1 MRGNEMQIKLIASDM
16 DDTLLN
22 HDNKISERNANAIR
36 SALDK
41 GVVFMIA
48 TGRMFCSA
56 RPYALDLGL
65 DVPLVTYNGAL
76 VKGAK
81 SGEVFYEHKL
91 NYDTALEVLAYCK
104 EHKYYAQVYIGDDIL
119 VDKKG
124 KWSDKYSEIIG
135 VPITEIGEAV
145 YEIKEAP
152 YKILVMTET
161 EDFQPT
167 WKAFA
172 EKFAGKI
179 VVTSSRDNFL
189 ELMEPGVNKWEAV
202 KAVAE
207 SYNIKPEETM
217 CIGDSNNDLAM
228 IKNAGIGVAVG
239 NAKDSVKEHAK
250 IVTASNNDDGV
261 AMVVEAILTQQV
273 TVPEE

>member
-76 VKGAK
+76 VKAAK

-161 EDFQPT
+161 EDFQAA
-167 WKAFA
+167 WKSFA

>member
-1 MRGNEMQIKLIASDM
+1 MQIKLIASDM

-36 SALDK
+36 SALAK
-41 GVVFMIA
+41 NVIFMIA

-145 YEIKEAP
+145 YEINEA
-152 YKILVMTET
+152 T
-161 EDFQPT
+161 
-167 WKAFA
+167 
-172 EKFAGKI
+172 
-179 VVTSSRDNFL
+179 
-189 ELMEPGVNKWEAV
+189 
-202 KAVAE
+202 
-207 SYNIKPEETM
+207 
-217 CIGDSNNDLAM
+217 
-228 IKNAGIGVAVG
+228 
-239 NAKDSVKEHAK
+239 
-250 IVTASNNDDGV
+250 
-261 AMVVEAILTQQV
+261 
-273 TVPEE
+273 

>member
-1 MRGNEMQIKLIASDM
+1 MQIKLIASDM

-22 HDNKISERNANAIR
+22 KEHAISERNAKAIQ
-36 SALDK
+36 SAIDK
-41 GVVFMIA
+41 GLIFMLA
-48 TGRMFCSA
+48 TGRMYCSA
-56 RPYALDLGL
+56 YKHAEKLGL
-65 DVPLVTYNGAL
+65 EVPLVSYNGAL
-76 VKGAK
+76 VKDGK
-81 SGEVFYEHKL
+81 DGKIIYEHRL
-91 NYDTALEVLAYCK
+91 NFDTAKEVLAYCK
-104 EHKYYAQVYIGDDIL
+104 ERKYYAQVYIGDDIL

-124 KWSDKYSEIIG
+124 KWSDMYSFIIG

-145 YEIKEAP
+145 YDIQEAP

-161 EDFQPT
+161 EDFENA
-167 WKAFA
+167 WKDFA
-172 EKFAGKI
+172 EKFAGKL

-207 SYNIKPEETM
+207 SYNVKPEEIM

-239 NAKDSVKEHAK
+239 NAKDSVKQHAK
-250 IVTASNNDDGV
+250 IVTASNDEDGV
-261 AMVVEAILTQQV
+261 ALVVEAILTQQV

>member
-1 MRGNEMQIKLIASDM
+1 MQIKLIASDM

-36 SALDK
+36 SALAK
-41 GVVFMIA
+41 NVIFMIA

-145 YEIKEAP
+145 YEINEAP

-161 EDFQPT
+161 EDFHPA

-207 SYNIKPEETM
+207 SYNIKPEEIM

-228 IKNAGIGVAVG
+228 IKNAGVGVAVG

-273 TVPEE
+273 DVPEE

>member
-1 MRGNEMQIKLIASDM
+1 MQIKLIASDM

-36 SALDK
+36 SALEK
-41 GVVFMIA
+41 NVIFMIA

-161 EDFQPT
+161 EDFQAA

>member
-1 MRGNEMQIKLIASDM
+1 MQIKLIASDM

-22 HDNKISERNANAIR
+22 CEHKISERNAKAIQ
-36 SALDK
+36 SAIDK
-41 GVVFMIA
+41 GVIFMLA
-48 TGRMFCSA
+48 TGRMYCSA
-56 RPYALDLGL
+56 RPHALNLGL

-76 VKGAK
+76 VKGSK

-124 KWSDKYSEIIG
+124 KWSDMYSFIIG
-135 VPITEIGEAV
+135 VPITEIGEEL

-161 EDFQPT
+161 EDFQSA
-167 WKAFA
+167 WNAFA
-172 EKFAGKI
+172 EKFAGKL

-189 ELMEPGVNKWEAV
+189 ELMEPDVNKWEAV
-202 KAVAE
+202 KSVAE
-207 SYNIKPEETM
+207 SYNIKPEEVM

-239 NAKDSVKEHAK
+239 NAKDSVKAQAK
-250 IVTASNNDDGV
+250 IVTASNDDDGV
-261 AMVVEAILTQQV
+261 ALVVEAILTQQV

>member
-1 MRGNEMQIKLIASDM
+1 MKMQIKLIASDM

-36 SALDK
+36 SALEK
-41 GVVFMIA
+41 NVIFMIA

-104 EHKYYAQVYIGDDIL
+104 EYKYYAQVYIGDDIL

-152 YKILVMTET
+152 YKILVMTKT
-161 EDFQPT
+161 EDFQPA

>member
-1 MRGNEMQIKLIASDM
+1 MRGMKMQIKLIASDM

-36 SALDK
+36 SALAK
-41 GVVFMIA
+41 NVIFMIA

-81 SGEVFYEHKL
+81 RGEVFYEHKL
-91 NYDTALEVLAYCK
+91 NYDTALKVLAYCK

-124 KWSDKYSEIIG
+124 KWSAKYSEIIG

-161 EDFQPT
+161 EDFQPA

-202 KAVAE
+202 KSVAE
-207 SYNIKPEETM
+207 SYKIKPEEIM

-228 IKNAGIGVAVG
+228 IKNAGVGVAVG

-273 TVPEE
+273 DVPEE

>member
-1 MRGNEMQIKLIASDM
+1 MQIKLIASDM

-22 HDNKISERNANAIR
+22 HDNVISERNAKAIQ

-41 GVVFMIA
+41 GVKFMIA
-48 TGRMFCSA
+48 TGRMYCSA
-56 RPYALDLGL
+56 RPFALDLGL

-76 VKGAK
+76 VKGSK

-91 NYDTALEVLAYCK
+91 NYATALEVLAYCQ
-104 EHKYYAQVYIGDDIL
+104 EHKYYAQVYIGDDIF

-124 KWSDKYSEIIG
+124 KWSDMYSQIIG
-135 VPITEIGEAV
+135 VPITEIGEDV
-145 YEIKEAP
+145 YKIKEAP

-161 EDFQPT
+161 EDFEPA

-172 EKFAGKI
+172 EKFAGKL

-202 KAVAE
+202 KAVAA
-207 SYNIKPEETM
+207 SYDIKPEEVM
-217 CIGDSNNDLAM
+217 CIGDSNNDIAM

-239 NAKDSVKEHAK
+239 NAKDSVKQHAK

-261 AMVVEAILTQQV
+261 ALVVEAFLTQQV

>member
-1 MRGNEMQIKLIASDM
+1 
-16 DDTLLN
+16 
-22 HDNKISERNANAIR
+22 
-36 SALDK
+36 
-41 GVVFMIA
+41 
-48 TGRMFCSA
+48 
-56 RPYALDLGL
+56 
-65 DVPLVTYNGAL
+65 
-76 VKGAK
+76 
-81 SGEVFYEHKL
+81 
-91 NYDTALEVLAYCK
+91 
-104 EHKYYAQVYIGDDIL
+104 
-119 VDKKG
+119 
-124 KWSDKYSEIIG
+124 
-135 VPITEIGEAV
+135 
-145 YEIKEAP
+145 
-152 YKILVMTET
+152 MTET
-161 EDFQPT
+161 EDFQPA

-207 SYNIKPEETM
+207 SYKIKPEEIM

-228 IKNAGIGVAVG
+228 IKNAGVGVAVG

-273 TVPEE
+273 DVPEE

>member
-1 MRGNEMQIKLIASDM
+1 MQIKLIASDM

-22 HDNKISERNANAIR
+22 HDNKISERNAKAIR
-36 SALDK
+36 SALEK
-41 GVVFMIA
+41 NVIFMIA

-161 EDFQPT
+161 EDFQHA

-207 SYNIKPEETM
+207 SYKIKQEEIM

-239 NAKDSVKEHAK
+239 NAKDSVKEHS
-250 IVTASNNDDGV
+250 IIFTASNIDDGV

-273 TVPEE
+273 DVPEE

>member
-1 MRGNEMQIKLIASDM
+1 MRGMKMQIKLIASDM

-22 HDNKISERNANAIR
+22 RDNKISERNANAIR
-36 SALDK
+36 SALAK
-41 GVVFMIA
+41 NVIFMIA

-91 NYDTALEVLAYCK
+91 NYDTALEVLDYCK

-161 EDFQPT
+161 EDFQPA

-172 EKFAGKI
+172 KKFAGKI

-207 SYNIKPEETM
+207 SYNIKPEEIM

-228 IKNAGIGVAVG
+228 IKNAGVGVAVG

-273 TVPEE
+273 DVPEE